1 MAAATK
7 VELEKNRFFR
17 ILLRFLRL
25 QVNHNLT
32 TVNMRDSRPRRRPR
46 RRFYDRRALIS
57 RAGNGTGIY
66 GGSVAL
72 SSTKSWRSVLTPKL
86 CGPPGNSLRE
96 RHLTLRIGAP
106 SRPELPY
113 HCLAILQGRM
123 SVFILLGTSPT
134 GITAVSFLVLASI
147 AETDAAAE
155 LEM

>member
-46 RRFYDRRALIS
+46 RRFYDRRALIL
-57 RAGNGTGIY
+57 RAGNGAGIY

-72 SSTKSWRSVLTPKL
+72 SSTKSWRSVLERRGFAAHLVTAYAK
-86 CGPPGNSLRE
+86 GISL
-96 RHLTLRIGAP
+96 
-106 SRPELPY
+106 
-113 HCLAILQGRM
+113 
-123 SVFILLGTSPT
+123 
-134 GITAVSFLVLASI
+134 
-147 AETDAAAE
+147 
-155 LEM
+155 

>member
-46 RRFYDRRALIS
+46 RRFYDWRALIL
-57 RAGNGTGIY
+57 RAGNGAGIY

-72 SSTKSWRSVLTPKL
+72 SSTKSWRSVLEDEHFRLLTQQAGK
-86 CGPPGNSLRE
+86 GGNEGGIFGRGRLSCAALSRRVCMTIHRCWIARE
-96 RHLTLRIGAP
+96 WLYFLGGLVWAFAVSPR
-106 SRPELPY
+106 
-113 HCLAILQGRM
+113 GR
-123 SVFILLGTSPT
+123 LLGR
-134 GITAVSFLVLASI
+134 LR
-147 AETDAAAE
+147 
-155 LEM
+155 

>member
-46 RRFYDRRALIS
+46 RRFYDRRALIL
-57 RAGNGTGIY
+57 RAGNGAGIY

-72 SSTKSWRSVLTPKL
+72 SSTKSRSEEHTSELQSRFDLVCRLLLEKK
-86 CGPPGNSLRE
+86 NKN
-96 RHLTLRIGAP
+96 RI
-106 SRPELPY
+106 
-113 HCLAILQGRM
+113 I
-123 SVFILLGTSPT
+123 
-134 GITAVSFLVLASI
+134 VS
-147 AETDAAAE
+147 
-155 LEM
+155 